1 MRLGDTCQ
9 AHRCAGGRLRSTR
22 ITRTELAARN
32 RRADFPAPQ
41 TSLTPQH
48 VARSRRPRPSSTG
61 TPREGSARQV
71 SRTAS
76 RIVGVPVSSRNVA
89 TGWRRTGRPA
99 RRAGDSRDKRTVPS
113 TEWGY
118 LHPSAHRPRAP
129 ATGPGRGVEAV
140 RTQAPVPE
148 TLFRDRDGGEPHPA
162 REASAPHRSIFA
174 GALHLDE
181 RRLAEARPDD
191 ASTSGAPLRLRER
204 RNPHGLAGPGR
215 LVESR
220 VSPGPAAHRRWR

>member
-118 LHPSAHRPRAP
+118 LHPSAHRPRAG
-129 ATGPGRGVEAV
+129 GPGSGD
-140 RTQAPVPE
+140 RTRSRSGGGQNTVTCSGNSLPGSGWWRAPPGA
-148 TLFRDRDGGEPHPA
+148 GGQRA
-162 REASAPHRSIFA
+162 
-174 GALHLDE
+174 
-181 RRLAEARPDD
+181 
-191 ASTSGAPLRLRER
+191 APLSLRR
-204 RNPHGLAGPGR
+204 RSAL
-215 LVESR
+215 
-220 VSPGPAAHRRWR
+220 